1 MGSYGR
7 MVYNKSKRAAYDQG
21 LKRLIA
27 VYAEKYGRM
36 EGI

>member
-27 VYAEKYGRM
+27 IYAEEHGQT
-36 EGI
+36 EEI